1 MSTTKLQLVLTS
13 VTVNM
18 TFSESYFGTTI
29 LKQKHFNGSCVTRET
44 AVTFEADFHLG

>member
-1 MSTTKLQLVLTS
+1 MSTSKLHLVLTS

-18 TFSESYFGTTI
+18 TFNESYFGMII
-29 LKQKHFNGSCVTRET
+29 LKQKHLNASCVTRET